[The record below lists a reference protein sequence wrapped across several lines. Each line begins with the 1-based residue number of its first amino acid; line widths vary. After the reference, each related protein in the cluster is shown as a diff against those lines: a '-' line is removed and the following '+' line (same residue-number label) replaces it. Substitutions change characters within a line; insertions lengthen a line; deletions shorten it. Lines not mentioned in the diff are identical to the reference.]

1 MGRPTG
7 SRDGNQNDS
16 AQRRPGLCILLS
28 FQVPDLQIP
37 DSRFQVFKGSK
48 GSKVPVIQVHGWPI
62 VHNIDMVSLKLPM
75 EINIEK

>member
-7 SRDGNQNDS
+7 SRDGNQTDS

-37 DSRFQVFKGSK
+37 DSQVPGIRGLQGS
-48 GSKVPVIQVHGWPI
+48 SRPSLRIAIVHG
-62 VHNIDMVSLKLPM
+62 VDMVSLELPM
-75 EINIEK
+75 D